1 MCYRQ
6 IGKGWRKMEH
16 GSSGM
21 RLPFETLRR
30 YHLDKDP
37 KKLRACT
44 MHTQG
49 RLLQTER
56 STPAK
61 AMRWDCLG
69 WGVRGKEDLLEQM
82 SEGT

>member
-1 MCYRQ
+1 M
-6 IGKGWRKMEH
+6 
-16 GSSGM
+16 
-21 RLPFETLRR
+21 
-30 YHLDKDP
+30 DKDP

-56 STPAK
+56 STPAT